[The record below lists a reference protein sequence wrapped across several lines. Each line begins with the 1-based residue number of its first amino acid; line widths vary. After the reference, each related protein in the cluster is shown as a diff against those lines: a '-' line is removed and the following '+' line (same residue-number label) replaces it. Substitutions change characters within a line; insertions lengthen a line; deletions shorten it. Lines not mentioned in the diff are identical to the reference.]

1 MILLIALVV
10 FGGTIALV
18 LRISQVTQNLERG
31 SRTVALG
38 LAAWND
44 LAAKTL
50 RLTIKRDVRQFF
62 ETEWLPAYTA
72 FEQQVQAISSN
83 QTLRSV
89 QEIET
94 LLERLKTLWQIITP
108 GMEQVPEFFG
118 QSGNRAFLEATA
130 MRSIMQLQ
138 AQPAAEHNFHS
149 NIAAFLNITR
159 SIEDYSAAFEQL
171 LTELPPFLEQKVEQE
186 SRRLMLSALIIL
198 VAGIMVV
205 LVTFLLVT
213 AKMINELRQ
222 IEAVMQAVSQQD
234 LTVEVQLR
242 AKDETGALADHVNQV
257 IKRLK
262 LILDDIKSTTDTSSR
277 LRRSLATTTDETT
290 RAVQQISD
298 SIRKIDSEVDRL
310 SEVITSVMHSVSA
323 IQVKLDSQAQGIG
336 RQGAAITES
345 SAAIE
350 EMTASINSVSSL
362 AAERS
367 RSVHVLEEVS
377 GQGRDMGEKTFTLIR
392 QISADIEN
400 LMEIISIINNIASQ
414 TNLLSMNA
422 AIESAHAGNAGKGFA
437 VVAEEIRKLAE
448 STSENATL
456 TASSLTA
463 IIERIRQA
471 DKYSEENVTI
481 FQTIMDEVQDNSR
494 SFHDIARA
502 MEELSQGTTEVLQGT
517 AEIRGI
523 SMESSDQ
530 IRLIQSDSEDIGH
543 QMDSLQKMSGQVLD
557 GIHQISS
564 GSKEIL
570 GMTTTLTEIGD
581 QTRQSI
587 DTL

>member
-1 MILLIALVV
+1 
-10 FGGTIALV
+10 
-18 LRISQVTQNLERG
+18 
-31 SRTVALG
+31 
-38 LAAWND
+38 
-44 LAAKTL
+44 
-50 RLTIKRDVRQFF
+50 
-62 ETEWLPAYTA
+62 
-72 FEQQVQAISSN
+72 
-83 QTLRSV
+83 
-89 QEIET
+89 
-94 LLERLKTLWQIITP
+94 
-108 GMEQVPEFFG
+108 
-118 QSGNRAFLEATA
+118 
-130 MRSIMQLQ
+130 
-138 AQPAAEHNFHS
+138 
-149 NIAAFLNITR
+149 
-159 SIEDYSAAFEQL
+159 
-171 LTELPPFLEQKVEQE
+171 EQE

-587 DTL
+587 DTLALKVAAFKTS